1 MKIEMNTNT
10 WLFIIGAKTNT
21 PLEVV
26 KEIFKTE
33 FDNSK
38 QCLQEL
44 EDWIILNKTIHP
56 LLNKL

>member
-1 MKIEMNTNT
+1 MNTNS
-10 WLFIIGAKTNT
+10 WLFIMGAKTNT

-38 QCLQEL
+38 ECLQDL
-44 EDWIILNKTIHP
+44 EDWIVLNKTIHP
-56 LLNKL
+56 LLNK

>member
-1 MKIEMNTNT
+1 MNTNT

-38 QCLQEL
+38 ECLQEL
-44 EDWIILNKTIHP
+44 EEWLIINKQ
-56 LLNKL
+56 LLNK